1 MRSLPSAV
9 RAVSRGV
16 IKLLHQL
23 YIHGKWVP
31 GTSGHTKPV
40 INPANEQIVAEVA
53 QAQAED
59 VEAALNS
66 ANLGFEIW
74 REVSPWERSK
84 ILNQAAC
91 LIEERKSELA
101 RIMTLEQ
108 GKPLMESVLELDR
121 TVDTFQWCAAEAVRT
136 YGRLLPQRQ
145 AGMRQTTV
153 KEPLGVVAGFSPW
166 NFPAVLTARKIAA
179 ALGAGCAMIVK
190 PSELAPGIAVG
201 LVKACEDA
209 GVPAGVLNLLFGN
222 SGMVSEALIKSP
234 IVKKISLT
242 GSVPVG
248 RKLSALAGEYLK
260 PVTMELGGHA
270 PVIVFEDANIRKAAE
285 LTAAFK
291 FRNSGQVCLG
301 VSRIFVQRSKF
312 DEFLAHFCRYVEQLR
327 LGDGLDANTTMG
339 PLATAKG
346 VESMR
351 AFIADAKVRGARVI
365 AGGDAP
371 DRKGY
376 FFNPTVLTD
385 VPDNASI
392 MSVEPFGPVAP
403 VVPFDDYAE
412 VIERANALDLGL
424 AAYAFTS
431 NLDTATRVT
440 DDLEAGWIGV
450 NNFSPALAEAPFG
463 GMKDS
468 GIGYEGGP
476 EGFDAYCKTKF
487 VSQSFSD

>member
-1 MRSLPSAV
+1 M
-9 RAVSRGV
+9 
-16 IKLLHQL
+16 LHQL
-23 YIHGKWVP
+23 YIDGEWVP
-31 GTSGHTKPV
+31 SNSKQTKPV
-40 INPANEQIVAEVA
+40 LNPANEQIVAEVA
-53 QAQAED
+53 QAQPED
-59 VEAALNS
+59 VEAALDS
-66 ANLGFEIW
+66 SKRGFETW
-74 REVSPWERSK
+74 RAVSPWERSK
-84 ILNQAAC
+84 ILKRAAR
-91 LIEERKSELA
+91 LIEERKCELA
-101 RIMTLEQ
+101 RVMTLEQ
-108 GKPLMESVLELDR
+108 GKPLSESVLEIDR
-121 TVDTFQWCAAEAVRT
+121 TVETFEWCAAEAVRT
-136 YGRLLPQRQ
+136 YGRLLPQRE

-153 KEPLGVVAGFSPW
+153 KEPIGVVAGFSPW
-166 NFPAVLTARKIAA
+166 NFPAVLTGRKIAA

-209 GVPAGVLNLLFGN
+209 GVPPGVLNLLFGN
-222 SGMVSEALIKSP
+222 SGMVSETLIKSP
-234 IVKKISLT
+234 IVKKVSLT

-248 RKLSALAGEYLK
+248 RQLSALAGEYLK
-260 PVTMELGGHA
+260 SVTMELGGHA

-301 VSRIFVQRSKF
+301 VSRIYVQRSKF
-312 DEFLAHFCRYVEQLR
+312 DEFMSHFIAYIENLNVDEGLAP
-327 LGDGLDANTTMG
+327 AATMG
-339 PLATAKG
+339 PLANAKG
-346 VESMR
+346 VDSMK
-351 AFIADAKVRGARVI
+351 AFVADAKARGAKVVF
-365 AGGDAP
+365 GGDAP

-385 VPDNASI
+385 IPEDASI
-392 MSVEPFGPVAP
+392 MNVEPFGPVVP

-412 VIERANALDLGL
+412 VIERANVLDLGL

-431 NLDTATRVT
+431 NVDTATRVA

-468 GIGYEGGP
+468 GIGYEGGI

-487 VSQSFSD
+487 VSQSLSD

>member
-1 MRSLPSAV
+1 M
-9 RAVSRGV
+9 
-16 IKLLHQL
+16 LHQL
-23 YIHGKWVP
+23 YIDGEWVSS
-31 GTSGHTKPV
+31 TSKQTKPV
-40 INPANEQIVAEVA
+40 VNPANEQIVAEVA
-53 QAQAED
+53 QAQPED
-59 VEAALNS
+59 VEAALHS
-66 ANLGFEIW
+66 AKRGFETW
-74 REVSPWERSK
+74 RAVSPWERSK
-84 ILNQAAC
+84 ILKRAAR

-101 RIMTLEQ
+101 RVMTLEQ
-108 GKPLMESVLELDR
+108 GKPLSESVLEVDR
-121 TVDTFQWCAAEAVRT
+121 TVETFEWCAAEAIRT
-136 YGRLLPQRQ
+136 YGRLLPQRE

-166 NFPAVLTARKIAA
+166 NFPAVLTGRKIAA

-209 GVPAGVLNLLFGN
+209 GVPPGALNLLFGN
-222 SGMVSEALIKSP
+222 SGMVSETLIKSP
-234 IVKKISLT
+234 IVKKVSLT

-248 RKLSALAGEYLK
+248 RQLSALAGEYLK

-301 VSRIFVQRSKF
+301 VSRIYVQRSKF
-312 DEFLAHFCRYVEQLR
+312 DEFMSHFITYVAGLKVDEGLAS
-327 LGDGLDANTTMG
+327 ATTMG
-339 PLATAKG
+339 PLANAKG
-346 VESMR
+346 VDSMK
-351 AFIADAKVRGARVI
+351 AFVADAKARGAQVVL
-365 AGGDAP
+365 GGDAP

-376 FFNPTVLTD
+376 FFNPTVLTEI
-385 VPDNASI
+385 PEEASI
-392 MSVEPFGPVAP
+392 MNVEPFGPVVP

-412 VIERANALDLGL
+412 VIERANVLDLGL

-431 NLDTATRVT
+431 NVDTATRVA

-468 GIGYEGGP
+468 GIGYEGGI

>member
-1 MRSLPSAV
+1 M
-9 RAVSRGV
+9 
-16 IKLLHQL
+16 LHQL
-23 YIHGKWVP
+23 YIDGEWVSSA
-31 GTSGHTKPV
+31 TAHTKPV
-40 INPANEQIVAEVA
+40 LNPANEQVVAEVA
-53 QAQAED
+53 QAQPED

-66 ANLGFEIW
+66 AKQGFETW

-84 ILNQAAC
+84 ILNRVAC

-108 GKPLMESVLELDR
+108 GKPLAESVLELDR

-136 YGRLLPQRQ
+136 YGRLLPQRET
-145 AGMRQTTV
+145 GMRQTTV

-209 GVPAGVLNLLFGN
+209 GVPPGVLNLLFGN

-301 VSRIFVQRSKF
+301 VSRIYVQRSKF
-312 DEFLAHFCRYVEQLR
+312 DEFMTHFKRYVETLK
-327 LGDGLDANTTMG
+327 LDDGLQPHTTMG
-339 PLATAKG
+339 PLANAKG
-346 VESMR
+346 VESMQ
-351 AFIADAKVRGARVI
+351 AFVADAKARGAKVI
-365 AGGDAP
+365 TGGDAP

-376 FFNPTVLTD
+376 FFNPTVLTEI
-385 VPDNASI
+385 PDDASI
-392 MSVEPFGPVAP
+392 MTVEPFGPVAP
-403 VVPFDDYAE
+403 VVPFDDYAD
-412 VIERANALDLGL
+412 VIQRANALDLGL

-431 NLDTATRVT
+431 NLDTANRVA

-476 EGFDAYCKTKF
+476 EGFDTYCKTKF
-487 VSQSFSD
+487 VSQSVSD